1 MKFGG
6 HQSFHLR
13 DQWLYKGIY
22 WTNQSSDIFLNHKKF
37 LAMQK
42 LGIGKNMVESLK
54 YWLKATGLIEQ
65 GAQNF
70 ALTQTAKKIL
80 KKDPYFELDGTL
92 FLIHYLLATNKEM
105 ATTWYW
111 FFNHFSADEFEKE
124 SLENA
129 FSAYIQIKTNKKVK
143 DSTLEKD
150 LNCLL
155 RMYQA
160 VEYTGKKNPETE
172 TPSPFTKYGW
182 IEKRGE
188 NFIKNKLNPNDL
200 NVHVF
205 SYMLYLFWT
214 DHLKEPE
221 SIKLEELSNQE
232 NSPGLIFNFSLEEA
246 SDLIDACSKT
256 QSYLNYSRT
265 GGYFIIQPNK
275 KELKKSLDN
284 YYKEMSVQ

>member
-22 WTNQSSDIFLNHKKF
+22 WTDHSPEIFLNNKKF

-54 YWLKATGLIEQ
+54 YWLTATRLIEQ
-65 GAQNF
+65 GAQDF
-70 ALTQTAKKIL
+70 VLTQTAKKIL

-92 FLIHYLLATNKEM
+92 FLIHYLLATNKET
-105 ATTWYW
+105 ATTWHW

-129 FSAYIQIKTNKKVK
+129 FSAYIQLKTEKKVK
-143 DSTLEKD
+143 NSTLEKD

-160 VEYTGKKNPETE
+160 VEYAGRKTPETE

-188 NFIKNKLNPNDL
+188 NFIRNKLNTSDL
-200 NVHVF
+200 NVHIF
-205 SYMLYLFWT
+205 AYMLYLFWLH
-214 DHLKEPE
+214 HLKKPE
-221 SIKLEELSNQE
+221 SVKLEDLSNQE
-232 NSPGLIFNFSLEEA
+232 NSPGRIFNFSLEEVN
-246 SDLIDACSKT
+246 DLIDTCSKT
-256 QSYLNYSRT
+256 RSYLNYSRT

-275 KELKKSLDN
+275 TDLKKSLDN
-284 YYKEMSVQ
+284 YYKEMSIQ